1 MVKVKIENGYYLF
14 KLDDLLKDNDIS
26 INKLMR
32 DTNTDFKVLKRLM
45 TGELVRFDIFVV
57 ARLCDYFNCDIEERL
72 KSLFYFLYRSK
83 HFTACHISNLYNRV
97 RVWCFYIE
105 KKKQI
110 LSLFLSSFYNLI
122 LTAKPPIKQMM
133 FVLI

>member
-45 TGELVRFDIFVV
+45 TGELIRFDIFVI
-57 ARLCDYFNCDIEERL
+57 ARLCNYFNCKIEDIIE
-72 KSLFYFLYRSK
+72 YRRK
-83 HFTACHISNLYNRV
+83 A
-97 RVWCFYIE
+97 
-105 KKKQI
+105 
-110 LSLFLSSFYNLI
+110 
-122 LTAKPPIKQMM
+122 
-133 FVLI
+133 